1 MPRVCL
7 TASDRLVV
15 EKEKRDRKLTALIEG
30 KMIEHNISTESL
42 AKSCGMN
49 LSSLYRRLRSPGERL
64 SVAEL
69 SILVG
74 VLRISNEELCHA
86 LR

>member
-7 TASDRLVV
+7 TAQDRLDA
-15 EKEKRDRKLTALIEG
+15 EKLKRNRKLTALIES
-30 KMIEHNISTESL
+30 KMVEYGINCETL

-49 LSSLYRRLRSPGERL
+49 LNSLYRRLRSPGERL

>member
-7 TASDRLVV
+7 TAQDRLDV
-15 EKEKRDRKLTALIEG
+15 ELDKRNRKLAALIES
-30 KMIEHNISTESL
+30 KMVEYNINTETL

-49 LSSLYRRLRSPGERL
+49 LGTLYRRLRNPGERL
-64 SVAEL
+64 SVADFC
-69 SILVG
+69 IMIG
-74 VLRISNEELCHA
+74 VLRISNEELCKA